1 MNMIVKNKLE
11 QRKVTKIV
19 AEFIKENY
27 LYWSED
33 FDLGNDH
40 SLMEGGIVDS
50 TGILELAAFLESR
63 FEISIGD
70 EEFVPENLDT
80 LNAISSYILKKTNGR
95 IPD

>member
-1 MNMIVKNKLE
+1 MSMNMKNKLE
-11 QRKVTKIV
+11 QREVINVV

-33 FDLGNDH
+33 FDLGDDH
-40 SLMEGGIVDS
+40 SLMEGGILDS

-63 FEISIGD
+63 FEISIRD

-80 LNAISSYILKKTNGR
+80 LNAISSYVLRKTNGH
-95 IPD
+95 ISD